1 VDEPSADLVS
11 LGGFGFPVAASA
23 GAEERAAGIA
33 AQASSA
39 FDWLCERLGWRP
51 AVRVTVADE
60 DHWSGVAVVPVYGVP
75 QTWGDHTIVA
85 AGRAPLFDELAGFL
99 TSPGVGGA
107 PHEGLAAAYGDPP
120 DLTAFFDLQV
130 VHELAHLF
138 GEQATLRPAPLWVDE
153 LRCNLAM
160 VGFVAERRPELLPVL
175 RAAPRASAGVPLDR
189 VAETALERMEAA
201 AGAGPLDFGWYQ
213 LRLTDLAVH
222 LWQTGEVGLDVAL
235 YRLLRAEAG
244 VEQPTAVTLDE
255 VRALSPAL
263 SAAVDRWPAVHP

>member
-1 VDEPSADLVS
+1 VDEPSAGLAS
-11 LGGFGFPVAASA
+11 LEGFGFPVAASA

-33 AQASSA
+33 TLASSA
-39 FDWLCERLGWRP
+39 VDWLCDRLGWRP
-51 AVRVTVADE
+51 AVRLTVADE
-60 DHWSGVAVVPVYGVP
+60 DDWPGVAVVPVYGVP

-85 AGRAPLFDELAGFL
+85 AGRAPLYDELAAFL

-107 PHEGLAAAYGDPP
+107 PQEELAVYGDPP

-138 GEQATLRPAPLWVDE
+138 GEQATLRSAPLWVDE

-160 VGFVAERRPELLPVL
+160 VGFAAEERPELLPVL
-175 RAAPRASAGVPLDR
+175 RAAPRVSAGVPLDR
-189 VAETALERMEAA
+189 VAETALERMEVA

-222 LWQTGEVGLDVAL
+222 LWQAGEVDLDVAL
-235 YRLLRAEAG
+235 YRLLRAGDSGEPPPVA
-244 VEQPTAVTLDE
+244 LDE

-263 SAAVDRWPAVHP
+263 SAAVDRWPAVSPSG